1 MNLESNAKVIL
12 VGLVA
17 FVVGASVMH
26 FSGNGYMDHG
36 WGADGVERAQNRG
49 MQHTMMDGTMMSNN
63 TNMMSNGTSSMQD
76 MMMNMNAGL
85 QGKSGKDLEKA
96 FLTEMIPHHEGAVT
110 MAQAVLADKTITN
123 QNVIK
128 LANDI
133 VTSQQKEISEMK
145 LWLTTY

>member
-36 WGADGVERAQNRG
+36 WGAEGADRGQNRG
-49 MQHTMMDGTMMSNN
+49 MQHTMMDGTMMDN
-63 TNMMSNGTSSMQD
+63 TNMMSKGTSSMKD

-123 QNVIK
+123 QDVIR